1 MGTPVQVGRPER
13 NGPPQD
19 LAPGVASRPSL
30 PTAPAFLI
38 CSRVSVSGPIEPYCL
53 ALAPETD
60 TPKHRDRTKE
70 QPKDCYSVSV
80 EGLGGLA
87 GCPRFDMYLPR
98 QQATLE
104 KPVPFWSVKPTHIQ
118 AEANMELIEVAVT
131 VRVSAGIKGELKETS
146 PGVMLESYIS
156 PETLV
161 KVVLPVFVNRRT
173 LEKREQLFFYKK
185 AEAPEEK
192 KQTVAEPVDSLT
204 AFVKNRAEA
213 RKRRKVDRTSA

>member
-38 CSRVSVSGPIEPYCL
+38 CSRVSVSGPIKPYCL

-70 QPKDCYSVSV
+70 QPKDCHSVSV

-87 GCPRFDMYLPR
+87 GGSRFDMYLPR
-98 QQATLE
+98 AQATLE
-104 KPVPFWSVKPTHIQ
+104 KPVPFWSVKPTQIQ
-118 AEANMELIEVAVT
+118 AEANMELIEVAVP
-131 VRVSAGIKGELKETS
+131 VRVSAEIKGELKGTRS
-146 PGVMLESYIS
+146 GVMLESYIS
-156 PETLV
+156 PENLV
-161 KVVLPVFVNRRT
+161 TVVLPVFVNRRT

-204 AFVKNRAEA
+204 EFVKNRADA
-213 RKRRKVDRTSA
+213 RKRRKVNRASA